1 MVPLVEESRKYLFAR
16 VVIQAQV
23 LSCSRHS
30 HFIYQNQFDE
40 PRLRLFADLRI
51 FTAGFASLAVVDPE
65 RHLTVVVLLADDL
78 AGAYDPFPAGAK
90 IR

>member
-16 VVIQAQV
+16 VIIQAQE
-23 LSCSRHS
+23 LSCSRHR

-40 PRLRLFADLRI
+40 PRLRLLTNLSV
-51 FTAGFASLAVVDPE
+51 FTASFASLAVVDPE
-65 RHLTVVVLLADDL
+65 RHLTIVVLLADDL
-78 AGAYDPFPAGAK
+78 PSAYDPFTASAK